1 MQASVLTYFLYFILF
16 INVILAIIIVFFER
30 RNPTAALAWVVIL
43 LFFSIAG
50 FFLYLVFGQ
59 NFYKKR
65 LFRLKEQDDRHLHA
79 LVSEQ
84 KKELLSAKETFA
96 DPRFARYREMIYML
110 LNSNQAYL
118 TRDNRVEIYTDGNDK
133 FRALLEAI
141 EGAQDHIHMEYYIL
155 RTDEMGGKVIDS
167 LTRKAREGV
176 EVRWLYDAL
185 GCSKVPKSF
194 YQGLLAAGGKIAPFF
209 PSHIPLINLRFNYRN
224 HRKIVVI
231 DGKTGFIG
239 GFNIGDEYLGK
250 GPLGYWRDSHLKIQ
264 GTAVSALQV
273 RFILD
278 WNFAAKDDVKLSSR
292 FFPDHE
298 GPGDTA
304 IQLVSGGPDVR
315 WSPIKESYLKLITTA
330 EESIYL
336 QSPYFVPDDSV
347 LDALRIAALSGVDV
361 RIMIPSKPDHPFVYW
376 SSYSFIG
383 DLLDAGVRAY
393 TYDNG
398 FIHAKTVVVDGF
410 AGSVGSA
417 NWDVRSFKLN
427 FEANAIMY
435 DLNMAGKLR
444 DIFLQD
450 LEVSTEITPER
461 YAARSNRI
469 KVKESISRLMAPIL

>member
-1 MQASVLTYFLYFILF
+1 MV
-16 INVILAIIIVFFER
+16 
-30 RNPTAALAWVVIL
+30 
-43 LFFSIAG
+43 
-50 FFLYLVFGQ
+50 
-59 NFYKKR
+59 
-65 LFRLKEQDDRHLHA
+65 
-79 LVSEQ
+79 
-84 KKELLSAKETFA
+84 
-96 DPRFARYREMIYML
+96 YML

-118 TRDNRVEIYTDGNDK
+118 TRDNQVEIYTDGNDK
-133 FRALLEAI
+133 FKALLEAI
-141 EGAQDHIHMEYYIL
+141 GGAQDHIHMEYYIL
-155 RTDEMGGKVIDS
+155 RKDELGKKVIDA

-185 GCSKVPKSF
+185 GCSKVPKKF
-194 YQGLLAAGGKIAPFF
+194 YHELLEAGGKVAPFF
-209 PSHIPLINLRFNYRN
+209 PSLIPFINLRFNYRN
-224 HRKIVVI
+224 HRKIAII
-231 DGKTGFIG
+231 DGKIGFIG

-292 FFPDHE
+292 YFPDHQ
-298 GPGDTA
+298 GYGATA
-304 IQLVSGGPDVR
+304 IQVVSGGPDVR
-315 WSPIKESYLKLITTA
+315 WNPIKEAYLKLITNA

-361 RIMIPSKPDHPFVYW
+361 RIMIPCKPDHPFVYW

-383 DLLDAGVRAY
+383 DLLDAGVKAY

-398 FIHAKTVVVDGF
+398 FIHAKTVVVDGI

-435 DLNMAGKLR
+435 DQNLAGRLR
-444 DIFLQD
+444 DIFLHD
-450 LEVSTEITPER
+450 LKVSSEITPDS
-461 YAARSNRI
+461 YATRSTWI
-469 KVKESISRLMAPIL
+469 KAKESISRLMAPIL